1 MRRQEMMIL
10 HEGRISQTTA
20 RFNNVIVSG
29 LCLFCCAALLYC
41 SMPNTANAQTRDT
54 ATKEKTFV
62 PMESMMQTPPS
73 TSATRSTDATMTK
86 SPVLALALS
95 LIPGLGQFYVES
107 YWKVPIFLGGF
118 GTAVGFTIYNSTQF
132 TEADKQ
138 YKAINSSS
146 PLGTQDRLLR
156 QREIYRDL
164 RDVSIVAMA
173 GIIGLAAIDAYVG
186 AHLFDFDVSDEFKA
200 SLQLD
205 PFRQRINLAIRWEA
219 PRIEA
224 PRSAAPENYELR
236 MGNYEQQGRIQ
247 ASKP

>member
-1 MRRQEMMIL
+1 MLSQ
-10 HEGRISQTTA
+10 HFYRICSTA
-20 RFNNVIVSG
+20 VRPRTLFRSG
-29 LCLFCCAALLYC
+29 LRLFCVLMWLCSLL
-41 SMPNTANAQTRDT
+41 TEHANAQTRDS
-54 ATKEKTFV
+54 AVKEKTFV
-62 PMESMMQTPPS
+62 PIESMMQTPTS
-73 TSATRSTDATMTK
+73 TSATSSTRATMTK

-219 PRIEA
+219 PRWEA
-224 PRSAAPENYELR
+224 PRPAKPENYELGIR
-236 MGNYEQQGRIQ
+236 NDEQQSSFK

>member
-1 MRRQEMMIL
+1 
-10 HEGRISQTTA
+10 
-20 RFNNVIVSG
+20 
-29 LCLFCCAALLYC
+29 
-41 SMPNTANAQTRDT
+41 
-54 ATKEKTFV
+54 
-62 PMESMMQTPPS
+62 
-73 TSATRSTDATMTK
+73 MTK

-118 GTAVGFTIYNSTQF
+118 GTAVGFTIYNSSKYNEANTLY
-132 TEADKQ
+132 TNAEADPTITAGAKD
-138 YKAINSSS
+138 IF
-146 PLGTQDRLLR
+146 LR

-164 RDVSIVAMA
+164 RDVSIVAMV
-173 GIIGLAAIDAYVG
+173 GVIGLAAIDAYVG

-219 PRIEA
+219 PRWEA
-224 PRSAAPENYELR
+224 PRSAAPKNYEVGIR
-236 MGNYEQQGRIQ
+236 NDEQQSSFQ

>member
-1 MRRQEMMIL
+1 ML
-10 HEGRISQTTA
+10 SQHLYCICSSAVRPRTLF
-20 RFNNVIVSG
+20 RSG
-29 LCLFCCAALLYC
+29 LRLFCVLVWLC
-41 SMPNTANAQTRDT
+41 SSLVTHANAQTRDT
-54 ATKEKTFV
+54 TTNEKTFV
-62 PMESMMQTPPS
+62 PIESMMQTPTS
-73 TSATRSTDATMTK
+73 TSATSSTRATMTK

-132 TEADKQ
+132 ANANTA
-138 YKAINSSS
+138 YINTIDSLN
-146 PLGTQDRLLR
+146 PIGTKDRLLR

-173 GIIGLAAIDAYVG
+173 CIIGLAAIDAYVG

-219 PRIEA
+219 PRWEA
-224 PRSAAPENYELR
+224 PRPAKPENYELGMR
-236 MGNYEQQGRIQ
+236 NFEQQSSFQ